1 MLSGAAWHPN
11 IGRARGEDIL
21 LSRANHIAQEAKFH
35 YNRHMAR
42 KETIVRE
49 QRAGTGTLIA
59 ENTAVQGNIRFA
71 GELVVKGRVE
81 GDVFGEG
88 DEATLTISESGTVVG
103 QIEASTVV
111 VNGRVEGDVR
121 CLGKLELAERGHLTG
136 NVTYRVIEMRLGAVL
151 EGQLVRGDTGGR
163 KEADPP
169 AIAAPEADDAAE
181 DGRKGG
187 RSVRLR
193 RVP

>member
-1 MLSGAAWHPN
+1 M
-11 IGRARGEDIL
+11 IGD
-21 LSRANHIAQEAKFH
+21 
-35 YNRHMAR
+35 MAR

-49 QRAGTGTLIA
+49 QNAGTGTLIA

-71 GELVVKGRVE
+71 GSLVVDGRVE
-81 GDVFGEG
+81 GDVYGDGEH
-88 DEATLTISESGTVVG
+88 ATLTISESGTVVG
-103 QIEASTVV
+103 QIESSTVI

-121 CLGKLELAERGHLTG
+121 CLGKLELAERAHLTG

-163 KEADPP
+163 KEPETPP
-169 AIAAPEADDAAE
+169 STPEADDAGE
-181 DGRKGG
+181 EGRKGG

>member
-1 MLSGAAWHPN
+1 
-11 IGRARGEDIL
+11 
-21 LSRANHIAQEAKFH
+21 
-35 YNRHMAR
+35 MAR

-49 QRAGTGTLIA
+49 QAGTGTLIA

-71 GELVVKGRVE
+71 GELVVDGRVE
-81 GDVFGEG
+81 GDVYGEG
-88 DEATLTISESGTVVG
+88 DQATLTISESGTVVG

-121 CLGKLELAERGHLTG
+121 CLGKLELAERAHLTG

-151 EGQLVRGDTGGR
+151 EGQLVRGETGAR
-163 KEADPP
+163 NQAERP
-169 AIAAPEADDAAE
+169 ASTPEADDAEE
-181 DGRKGG
+181 DERKGG

>member
-1 MLSGAAWHPN
+1 M
-11 IGRARGEDIL
+11 
-21 LSRANHIAQEAKFH
+21 
-35 YNRHMAR
+35 
-42 KETIVRE
+42 VRE
-49 QRAGTGTLIA
+49 QRTGTGTLIA

-71 GELVVKGRVE
+71 GELVVNGRVE
-81 GDVFGEG
+81 GDVFGDG
-88 DEATLTISESGTVVG
+88 DQATLTISESGNVVG

-121 CLGKLELAERGHLTG
+121 CLGKLELAERAHLTG

-163 KEADPP
+163 NEAEPVP
-169 AIAAPEADDAAE
+169 STAE
-181 DGRKGG
+181 STAEEEGGKGR

>member
-1 MLSGAAWHPN
+1 
-11 IGRARGEDIL
+11 
-21 LSRANHIAQEAKFH
+21 
-35 YNRHMAR
+35 MAR

-49 QRAGTGTLIA
+49 QSTGTGTLIA

-71 GELVVKGRVE
+71 GKLVVDGRVE
-81 GDVFGEG
+81 GDVYG
-88 DEATLTISESGTVVG
+88 DGDQATLTISESGAVVG

-121 CLGKLELAERGHLTG
+121 CLGKLELAERAHLTG

-151 EGQLVRGDTGGR
+151 EGQLVRGETGGR
-163 KEADPP
+163 KQAEPP
-169 AIAAPEADDAAE
+169 AASEPEADDAGE
-181 DGRKGG
+181 EGRKGG